1 MVFRRRP
8 PRPRRP
14 IGLGGRPLRRGAM
27 LRLRTANQLFEEKQW
42 LPAAEHFERLAAAA
56 ANRGLPQ
63 APQLF
68 LRAGRAR
75 LENGDHETGLAHLH
89 ESVRLFGQLDQF
101 HRLYQIRPRIVNGL
115 KDLGLEREALELDQA
130 IHAILDQQHSE
141 DDALSHSDTNL
152 RFPPKCTSCGASLR
166 PDEMEHIDSQ
176 TGVCGYCGSVNHTN

>member
-14 IGLGGRPLRRGAM
+14 IGLGGRPLRRAAM
-27 LRLRTANQLFEEKQW
+27 HQLRIANQLYEEKQW
-42 LPAAEHFERLAAAA
+42 LPAAEHYERLAAAA

-75 LENGDHETGLAHLH
+75 LQNGDHETGLAHLH
-89 ESVRLFGQLDQF
+89 EAVRLLGQLDQF
-101 HRLYQIRPRIVNGL
+101 HRLHQICPRIVNEL

-130 IHAILDQQHSE
+130 IHAILDRQRSE
-141 DDALSHSDTNL
+141 DHAQYQTNVNL

-166 PDEMEHIDSQ
+166 PDEMEIIDPQ
-176 TGVCGYCGSVNHTN
+176 TGVCGYCGSANHAD